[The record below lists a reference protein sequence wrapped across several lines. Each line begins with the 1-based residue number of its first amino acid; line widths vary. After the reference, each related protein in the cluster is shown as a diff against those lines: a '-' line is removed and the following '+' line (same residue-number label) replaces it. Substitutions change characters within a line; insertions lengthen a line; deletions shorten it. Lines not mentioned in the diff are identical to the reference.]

1 MPRPIASLALLLVL
15 STAIASA
22 AQPSVEH
29 PAAKTAPPPAV
40 HAPGWPRCILP
51 GDYPDPSILRDGDD
65 YYLTH
70 SPFYYT
76 PGFLIWHSKDLVNWR
91 PVARAMTEVVG
102 SAMAP
107 DLVKVGGKYHL
118 YFPAAGKN
126 WVLVADDIRG
136 PWSKPVRL
144 EVGRIDPGHAVGE
157 DGKRY
162 LFVSAGGRVP
172 LSDDGLSVAGK
183 LEDVY
188 AGWDYPS
195 DWKTEGMY
203 LESPKIFRRGDYFYM
218 VSAEGGTAGPATSHM
233 AVVARSKSIH
243 GPWEN
248 SPHNPLVHTYGAE
261 ERWWSKGHGT
271 VVDDVKGHWWLVY
284 HAYEKG
290 RYPLGRQTLLDS
302 LDWTDDGW
310 PVLARA
316 PHPLPAGGDA
326 GENTGADLPLS
337 DDFTGPSLG
346 LQWTSWRDHAGVSL
360 HDGSLLLEAK
370 GSDPRDG
377 RLLLATATDAAYD
390 IQVEVALPAGDRAG
404 GGLVLFYNEKAFAGI
419 VADRR
424 GLTLHH
430 DAARSER
437 RPWPVGDR
445 VFLKISQR
453 GDRCSF
459 FISPDGALWT
469 GLLSDVDVSGM
480 HHNAFKGFFALRP
493 GLVATGSGQVG
504 FDTFRYQARP

>member
-1 MPRPIASLALLLVL
+1 MLKSRSSLALLIAL
-15 STAIASA
+15 SPAISAAIKPTADHSTPTPAPASA
-22 AQPSVEH
+22 
-29 PAAKTAPPPAV
+29 PPLAV
-40 HAPGWPRCILP
+40 HAPGWPRVILP

-70 SPFYYT
+70 SPFFYT

-91 PVARAMTEVVG
+91 PVARAMTDVVG

-107 DLVKVGGKYHL
+107 DLVKVGGKFYL

-172 LSDDGLSVAGK
+172 LSDDGRSVAGK
-183 LEDVY
+183 LKDVY
-188 AGWDYPS
+188 AGWEYPA

-218 VSAEGGTAGPATSHM
+218 ISAEGGTAGPATSHM

-248 SPHNPLVHTYGAE
+248 SPHNPLVHTYDAS

-271 VVDDVKGHWWLVY
+271 IVDDVNGNWWLVY

-290 RYPLGRQTLLDS
+290 RYPLGRQTLLDPVA
-302 LDWTDDGW
+302 WTDDGW
-310 PVLARA
+310 PTLALT
-316 PHPLPAGGDA
+316 PHPLPPGDDRIRN
-326 GENTGADLPLS
+326 GMTLS
-337 DDFTGPSLG
+337 DDFSDSALG
-346 LQWTSWRDHAGVSL
+346 LQWTAWRDYAGVSL
-360 HDGSLLLEAK
+360 RDGALALAAK
-370 GSDPRDG
+370 GSGPGDG
-377 RLLLATATDAAYD
+377 RLLLATATDDAYE
-390 IQVEVALPAGDRAG
+390 IVADVSIPPSAG
-404 GGLVLFYNEKAFAGI
+404 GGLVLFYNERAFAGL
-419 VADRR
+419 VADRE
-424 GLTLHH
+424 GITLHH
-430 DAARSER
+430 DAIRSTR

-445 VFLKISQR
+445 IFLKIVNDR
-453 GDRCSF
+453 DRCAFS
-459 FISPDGALWT
+459 ISPDGGLWT
-469 GLLSDVDVSGM
+469 ELLADVDVSGM
-480 HHNAFKGFFALRP
+480 HHNKFKGFLALRP
-493 GLVATGSGQVG
+493 GLLAAGSGEIRAHR
-504 FDTFRYQARP
+504 FHYRPLP

>member
-1 MPRPIASLALLLVL
+1 MIRLLAPLALLLVI
-15 STAIASA
+15 SPAISSPAQTASGL
-22 AQPSVEH
+22 
-29 PAAKTAPPPAV
+29 PAAKTAPPVAL

-107 DLVKVGGKYHL
+107 DLVKVGGKFYL

-188 AGWDYPS
+188 DGWQYPS

-203 LESPKIFRRGDYFYM
+203 LESPKIFRRGDYFYT

-248 SPHNPLVHTYGAE
+248 SPHNPLVHTYDAT

-271 VVDDVKGHWWLVY
+271 IVDDVNGNWWLVY
-284 HAYEKG
+284 HAYEKD

-310 PVLARA
+310 PVLARK
-316 PHPLPAGGDA
+316 PHPLPAGG
-326 GENTGADLPLS
+326 GDLASLPALS
-337 DDFTGPSLG
+337 DDFSAPTLG
-346 LQWTSWRDHAGVSL
+346 LQWTSWRDYAGVVVKDGALSL
-360 HDGSLLLEAK
+360 DAK
-370 GSDPRDG
+370 GTGPRDA
-377 RLLLATATDAAYD
+377 RLLLTTATDAAYEV
-390 IQVEVALPAGDRAG
+390 QAEVALSAGDRAG
-404 GGLVLFYNEKAFAGI
+404 GGLVLFYNERAFAGL
-419 VADRR
+419 VADRE
-424 GLTLHH
+424 GLTLHR
-430 DAARSER
+430 DATRSER
-437 RPWPVGDR
+437 RPWPVGER
-445 VFLKISQR
+445 VFLKIANNR
-453 GDRCSF
+453 DRCAFSV
-459 FISPDGALWT
+459 SSDGTRWT
-469 GLLSDVDVSGM
+469 ELLSDVDVSGM
-480 HHNAFKGFFALRP
+480 HHNHFKGFFALRP
-493 GLVATGSGQVG
+493 GLVAVGKGRVG
-504 FDTFRYQARP
+504 FDGFRYTTLP